1 MENLKK
7 AKNRKDFAE
16 LINVPLHKL
25 TYVLYKVKVENLYT
39 SFQIPKRSGGVRT
52 IHAPHQDLRV
62 IQKKLADLLV
72 KYKNIIQA
80 TNNMKLNISHGFE
93 KNKSI
98 ITNARIHRNKRFVF
112 NVDLENFFESFH
124 FGRVKGFFEKN
135 EHFMLPSEI
144 AVIIAQICCYNRKLP
159 QGAPTS
165 PVITNLICNI
175 LDIRILKLAKK
186 YKLDYSRY
194 ADDLSFSTNDKNF
207 LNSKDDFYN
216 ELVKEIIKAGFRVN
230 DKKSRLLFKDS
241 RQVVTGL
248 VVNEKINVNRMYY
261 KETRAMV
268 NSLYTTGSFE
278 INSKIANIK
287 QLEGRLS
294 FINHIERYNNNID
307 KNNHDFRKLSSKE
320 KQYRSFIFY
329 KYFFA
334 NETPVVITEGKTDI
348 KYLKAALKKHYKEYP
363 ALVLKESDGTFSYK
377 VTFLRRTKR
386 LQYLFGLFR
395 DGAPALKNLYNFFS
409 PISNKDF
416 PNYLDYFKKISNSN
430 PKNPVIMIFDNELA
444 NKTKP
449 LANFANHCKLDEG
462 TRSILKEKYQVKL
475 QDNLFLMTNPLVE
488 NKAEC
493 EIEDLFHDAVLKT
506 IIGGKIFSR
515 EKNADPN
522 KYYGKEIFS
531 NYIMRNYSNIDFS
544 NFKPML
550 ENLNEIVGRYK

>member
-7 AKNRKDFAE
+7 VKKRKDFAE

-52 IHAPHQDLRV
+52 IHAPHQDLRD

-112 NVDLENFFESFH
+112 NIDLENFFESFH

-144 AVIIAQICCYNRKLP
+144 SVIIAQICCYNGKLP

-186 YKLDYSRY
+186 FKLDYSRY

-207 LNSKDDFYN
+207 LNSKDDFHN

-248 VVNEKINVNRMYY
+248 VVNEKINVNRRYY

-268 NSLYTTGSFE
+268 KSLYTTGSFE
-278 INSKIANIK
+278 INSQVANIK

-307 KNNHDFRKLSSKE
+307 KNNHEFRKLSSKE

-334 NETPVVITEGKTDI
+334 NETPVIITEGKTDI
-348 KYLKAALKKHYKEYP
+348 KYLKAALKKYYKEYP
-363 ALVLKESDGTFSYK
+363 ALVLKESDGTFRYK

-449 LANFANHCKLDEG
+449 LANFVNHCKLDEG
-462 TRSILKEKYQVKL
+462 KRSILKEKYQVKL

-515 EKNADPN
+515 GKNADPN
-522 KYYGKEIFS
+522 KHYGKEIFS

>member
-52 IHAPHQDLRV
+52 IHAPHQDLRD

-216 ELVKEIIKAGFRVN
+216 APIV
-230 DKKSRLLFKDS
+230 
-241 RQVVTGL
+241 
-248 VVNEKINVNRMYY
+248 
-261 KETRAMV
+261 
-268 NSLYTTGSFE
+268 
-278 INSKIANIK
+278 
-287 QLEGRLS
+287 
-294 FINHIERYNNNID
+294 
-307 KNNHDFRKLSSKE
+307 KLS
-320 KQYRSFIFY
+320 
-329 KYFFA
+329 
-334 NETPVVITEGKTDI
+334 
-348 KYLKAALKKHYKEYP
+348 
-363 ALVLKESDGTFSYK
+363 
-377 VTFLRRTKR
+377 
-386 LQYLFGLFR
+386 
-395 DGAPALKNLYNFFS
+395 
-409 PISNKDF
+409 
-416 PNYLDYFKKISNSN
+416 
-430 PKNPVIMIFDNELA
+430 
-444 NKTKP
+444 
-449 LANFANHCKLDEG
+449 
-462 TRSILKEKYQVKL
+462 
-475 QDNLFLMTNPLVE
+475 
-488 NKAEC
+488 
-493 EIEDLFHDAVLKT
+493 
-506 IIGGKIFSR
+506 
-515 EKNADPN
+515 
-522 KYYGKEIFS
+522 
-531 NYIMRNYSNIDFS
+531 
-544 NFKPML
+544 
-550 ENLNEIVGRYK
+550 